1 LIEYS
6 FEVNAL
12 GGIKMSRQSISSSSD
27 SEVLAVEKIA
37 PPLDKDQMTPA
48 NLTRKS
54 VTKFFFTLS
63 IRILLIIF
71 T

>member
-1 LIEYS
+1 
-6 FEVNAL
+6 
-12 GGIKMSRQSISSSSD
+12 MSRQSISSSSD

-48 NLTRKS
+48 NLTRKF
-54 VTKFFFTLS
+54 VTNFFFFTLS
-63 IRILLIIF
+63 IRILFIIF